1 MSRHL
6 FAALLCAGAS
16 TLPLSAIAQIRTP
29 QIVPGAQQSLL
40 ENRLETTRKAK
51 LSHIMGVDTSD
62 SQCGTYDPAGLSNPV
77 IYRNDS
83 GAGRHIELF
92 AGDTGLV
99 LIGDNLDLVEKVV
112 LNYDPGEGSDITGTI
127 VSRRNGNAACGEDP
141 ADKVLTVRLN
151 IPVVN
156 SARKTYGALELY
168 AKTASLLKIPP
179 KVQNPNDP
187 CLPQNINLEAGLP
200 PQCAPGYVP
209 LNEVVGLVILPLPEL
224 TGQRGIDETDFAPDM
239 ARDLTVGGINLD
251 QFTSLRLDPGNLSQ
265 AGGRGSISGSR
276 FIRPTSPPQPES
288 RIETRAAWEGVPGFA
303 IWNFA
308 LVPQIQIKRQP
319 RGGTA
324 RPFASSATLRE
335 VNDTM
340 WGAAD
345 DRRRTFRSTRF
356 AGEPLNFRFEMRARV
371 NNPPPE
377 ASPID
382 GFDPGNR
389 LYETTGGTTMVGN
402 SPSESQQILTALKSK
417 AWCSTLPVPAP
428 GPNGARTVALGTTTL
443 GPIQWGVKNI
453 STTAFNGIITAELK
467 LGGRTVDTLSFNGTL
482 AAGGTQ
488 VKSYTRPTQTV
499 SVARESLGDVCYH
512 VGQDSDPVVENN
524 GYTIRIT
531 TPGSATERLDSQP

>member
-1 MSRHL
+1 MFRRL
-6 FAALLCAGAS
+6 FVALLCAGAS
-16 TLPLSAIAQIRTP
+16 TLPLSSIAQIRTP

-40 ENRLETTRKAK
+40 ENRIETTRKAR

-62 SQCGTYDPAGLSNPV
+62 GQCGTYDPPGLSNPV
-77 IYRNDS
+77 IYRADS
-83 GAGRHIELF
+83 GAGRYVEIF

-99 LIGDNLDLVEKVV
+99 LVGDNLDLVEKVV
-112 LNYDPGEGSDITGTI
+112 LNYDPGEGNDITGTI

-141 ADKVLTVRLN
+141 ADKVLTVRFN

-156 SARKTYGALELY
+156 SAKKTYGALELY
-168 AKTASLLKIPP
+168 AKTASTLKNLP

-187 CLPQNINLEAGLP
+187 CLPQNLNLEAGIP

-209 LNEVVGLVILPLPEL
+209 LNEALGMVILPLPEL
-224 TGQRGIDETDFAPDM
+224 TGRRGIDETDFAPDM
-239 ARDLTVGGINLD
+239 ERDLTVSGINLD
-251 QFTSLRLDPGNLSQ
+251 QFTGLRLDPGNLSQ
-265 AGGRGSISGSR
+265 AGGRGFISGSR

-288 RIETRAAWEGVPGFA
+288 RIETKAVWEGVPGFA
-303 IWNFA
+303 VWNFA
-308 LVPQIQIKRQP
+308 LVPQLQMKRQP
-319 RGGTA
+319 KGVAA

-335 VNDTM
+335 VNDTA
-340 WGAAD
+340 WLPAD
-345 DRRRTFRSTRF
+345 DRRRKFLTTRF
-356 AGEPLNFRFEMRARV
+356 PGEPLAFRLEMRARV

-377 ASPID
+377 TSPID

-389 LYETTGGTTMVGN
+389 LYETTGGTTLVGN
-402 SPSESQQILTALKSK
+402 SASESQQILTALKSK
-417 AWCSTLPVPAP
+417 AWCAALPVPAP
-428 GPNGARTVALGTTTL
+428 GAGGTRTVALSTTTL

-453 STTAFNGIITAELK
+453 SSGAFNGSITAELK

-499 SVARESLGDVCYH
+499 GIARESLGDVCYH

-524 GYTIRIT
+524 GYTIRII
-531 TPGSATERLDSQP
+531 TPGSATESLRSLP